1 MRFKTHRLVLVAIV
15 WATLEW
21 LFGDHLE
28 SIRQTHQ
35 QAASYYIIVD
45 TMDKIRYG
53 IINSRITLHYND
65 TLSQTG
71 LPDALSI
78 YFAFAKK
85 KKNREE
91 KSTPFD
97 LYRMIFDSVSKRTD
111 KGNYSF
117 TQSSIS
123 FMLNGMTGW
132 SAECIGFCII
142 SESFF
147 FCVFSFSWFSSH
159 ISENPHIYA
168 YIIHMQ

>member
-85 KKNREE
+85 KK
-91 KSTPFD
+91 KS
-97 LYRMIFDSVSKRTD
+97 RRKIDSVRFIPNDIRFSVKA
-111 KGNYSF
+111 
-117 TQSSIS
+117 
-123 FMLNGMTGW
+123 NG
-132 SAECIGFCII
+132 
-142 SESFF
+142 
-147 FCVFSFSWFSSH
+147 
-159 ISENPHIYA
+159 
-168 YIIHMQ
+168 